1 MKNIFF
7 IIFLGLIKIGYGQCQ
22 PNGVS
27 TNPEAPINSQAPSP
41 LWLNTFK
48 WYDSQGLT
56 LTQYVLHDLF
66 VINNQQLMSHPYSDQ
81 NPYSYLSS
89 DPFGNSYSI
98 DELDMYPE
106 DGWELISMNL
116 GAYPNGQILTQL
128 NPPQQTTLGE
138 LPYLLLY
145 NKQRGILRLF
155 ANSLTG
161 LTNNTFD
168 AVRISLQFATP
179 SPTAGNSGLLRHY
192 NGKDRAL
199 DQLTTTSEVSTVV
212 DHPNNSALWFHA
224 DFQVGYDPCTCWYQS
239 DLLIKFTF
247 INNQDIRM
255 SSRGVY
261 VDVPLLDANNNQYI
275 NNDFLAS
282 VDYTDGWAGSGIVI
296 YNTMDRMIDDY
307 ITRLEYVKTQ
317 NVTIAANNDEI
328 NRKLAVMKAFKTI
341 IVSGASSITG
351 PLAVSILTY
360 AAEIVNQNNA
370 NQTITINK
378 DKVKSEAKKMLGQ
391 GYDWL
396 MNQEK
401 KGLMDELKPPPM
413 PTATISETTFD
424 GVIADSTNVNG
435 PKLFNPGTYPDATGF
450 APITALNYPVY
461 NEILGL
467 FAVLESPSLDVS
479 RTVDHEFTIS
489 STPNYFVPGN
499 MNYQCERKTTVKVRA
514 KLNDIIKYTFNP
526 AAGIHMP
533 GVKIEAALGINMQTA
548 SAFNAVNACN
558 VTFQPVFPIENNFSM
573 VHTGDYQSMSWD
585 SDGPS
590 GATSTLITEFMP
602 LDLFNSWVSSLQLEY
617 IQHWTL
623 NEAANDLNLIETCLN
638 LHPLGSPNFNQPISF
653 QLKLLVTMPFNP
665 NCEGCTANETT
676 QLFTFDILPENI
688 NSFYQD
694 LPIPW
699 SWSENPNSNGTAGLQ
714 VNESFGQKTWDYND
728 YNYFGGFTVQGFNQ
742 PVVQVFAANNINIYG
757 SQTKSS
763 QLLNVN
769 LRAQNEISIT
779 GDVSI
784 GPGFTLL
791 IDDFISEQSIPS
803 PPVSNAY
810 LNTFCSQN
818 GTYSA
823 NASRNSNNT
832 SHRDPTPNSGNTGNT
847 KTKIWP
853 NPIYDQLQIQTEKQ
867 VKIIKIFDSQGREV
881 AIFDRTLDSSEG
893 TIRLSMNDYTNGV
906 YQVCLIFEDEGREN
920 HSVLVAH

>member
-1 MKNIFF
+1 MKYLLLLLLLSIA
-7 IIFLGLIKIGYGQCQ
+7 KIAPTQCE
-22 PNGVS
+22 PNGIS

-41 LWLNTFK
+41 LWLNNFK

-56 LTQYVLHDLF
+56 LIQYVLHDLF
-66 VINNQQLMSHPYSDQ
+66 VVNNQQLMAHPFSDQ
-81 NPYSYLSS
+81 NPYSYLS
-89 DPFGNSYSI
+89 DDAQGNSYSI
-98 DELDMYPE
+98 EELDMYPE
-106 DGWELISMNL
+106 DGWELVSLNL
-116 GAYPNGQILTQL
+116 GIYPNGQVLTEM
-128 NPPQQTTLGE
+128 NPPQQTTFGE
-138 LPYLLLY
+138 IPYLLLY

-168 AVRISLQFATP
+168 AVRISLKFDTP
-179 SPTAGNSGLLRHY
+179 SPSSGASGLLRHY
-192 NGKDRAL
+192 NGKDVAL
-199 DQLTTTSEVSTVV
+199 DQITITDEISTVV

-239 DLLIKFTF
+239 DLRINLTF
-247 INNQDIRM
+247 IDTQNIRM
-255 SSRGVY
+255 SSRGIY
-261 VDVPLLDANNNQYI
+261 LDLPILDANNNQYI
-275 NNDFLAS
+275 DNGFLAG
-282 VDYTDGWAGSGIVI
+282 VDYSDGWEGSGMVI

-317 NVTIAANNDEI
+317 NIEIAANNDQI
-328 NRKLAVMKAFKTI
+328 NRKLAIMKAFKNVVI
-341 IVSGASSITG
+341 SGGTAILSG
-351 PLAVSILTY
+351 PLALDIINY
-360 AAEIVNQNNA
+360 AADLINGNNS
-370 NQTITINK
+370 NTVTINK
-378 DKVKSEAKKMLGQ
+378 DKVKAEAKKLLGQ

-401 KGLMDELKPPPM
+401 KGLQAELKPPPM

-424 GVIADSTNVNG
+424 GDISDSATVIG
-435 PKLFNPGTYPDATGF
+435 PQFFNPGTHPDATGS
-450 APITALNYPVY
+450 APINALNYPVY

-479 RTVDHEFTIS
+479 RTVNHDVTIS
-489 STPNYFVPGN
+489 STPNYFIPGN
-499 MNYQCERKTTVKVRA
+499 LNYQVERKTTVKVRA

-526 AAGIHMP
+526 AAGINMQ
-533 GVKIEAALGINMQTA
+533 GVRIEAALGISMQTA
-548 SAFNAVNACN
+548 SAFNAVSACN
-558 VTFQPVFPIENNFSM
+558 VTYQPVFPIENNFSM
-573 VHTGDYQSMSWD
+573 VHSGDYESMSWD

-590 GATSTLITEFMP
+590 GATSTLITQFMP

-623 NEAANDLNLIETCLN
+623 NESAFDLSSIETCLD

-688 NSFYQD
+688 NSFSQD
-694 LPIPW
+694 LQIPW
-699 SWSENPNSNGTAGLQ
+699 SWSENPNSNGSAGLQ
-714 VNESFGQKTWDYND
+714 VNESFGQKTWDYSD
-728 YNYFGGFTVQGFNQ
+728 YEQYGGFTVQGFYQ
-742 PVVQVFAANNINIYG
+742 PIVQVYAANNINIYG

-769 LRAQNEISIT
+769 LRAQNEISVI
-779 GDVSI
+779 GDVII

-803 PPVSNAY
+803 PPVSSAY
-810 LNTFCSQN
+810 INTFCSQN
-818 GTYSA
+818 GVYAA
-823 NASRNSNNT
+823 NASRNSNNANL
-832 SHRDPTPNSGNTGNT
+832 RDPIQNIVNSGNM

-853 NPIYDQLQIQTEKQ
+853 NPVYDQLQIETEKQ
-867 VKIIKIFDSQGREV
+867 VKTIIIFDSQGREV
-881 AIFDRTLDSSEG
+881 VMFNRAIDSSEG
-893 TIRLSMNDYTNGV
+893 TIRLSMKDYINGV

-920 HSVLVAH
+920 HSIMVIH